1 MKRYYIIFKGRVQG
15 VGFRWTAQQIAT
27 NLGLTGWVR
36 NLTNGDVDCEIQ
48 GDPNK
53 VIQFIRSLMNHDRW
67 IRIDDYSIKQIP
79 IQSNDNGRFIPKN
92 SY

>member
-15 VGFRWTAQQIAT
+15 VGFRFTAQRIAT

-36 NLTNGDVDCEIQ
+36 NLSNGVVYCEVQ

-53 VIQFIRSLMNHDRW
+53 INLFLRNLMKNDRW
-67 IRIDDYSIKQIP
+67 IRIEDYSVKQIP
-79 IQSNDNGRFIPKN
+79 VSNEDNGKFVPKN
-92 SY
+92 VY